1 MKRVKK
7 FYNRKNIMLKLSPQA
22 RQFLLENNTDLLL
35 LLEDGA
41 SRGSNQQGSGSSN
54 QQDDGSD
61 GSDGSSS
68 SQDNGSDG
76 SDGSDGL
83 DGSGDLGTSDGDLS
97 TADPDTSAA
106 IMGQSIDIAD
116 QKFIQFRLYDKINE
130 LQDMIKNLQ
139 NLSVL
144 DNTEVNTL
152 ESFTDYVN
160 ILNELIFVMDVNVI
174 YQLVGQIEIDLA
186 QFLKEVDIRIKA
198 KNANFEKV
206 KNATLNS

>member
-1 MKRVKK
+1 
-7 FYNRKNIMLKLSPQA
+7 MLKLSPQA

-35 LLEDGA
+35 LLEDDT
-41 SRGSNQQGSGSSN
+41 SSSSSQQGSGSTSS
-54 QQDDGSD
+54 QDDSSD
-61 GSDGSSS
+61 GSDDSGS
-68 SQDNGSDG
+68 
-76 SDGSDGL
+76 SDGL
-83 DGSGDLGTSDGDLS
+83 DGSGDLGTSTGDLS

-139 NLSVL
+139 NISIL
-144 DNTEVNTL
+144 DNTESSTL
-152 ESFTDYVN
+152 ESFSDYVN

>member
-1 MKRVKK
+1 
-7 FYNRKNIMLKLSPQA
+7 MLKLSPQA

-174 YQLVGQIEIDLA
+174 YQLVGQIEIDLT
-186 QFLKEVDIRIKA
+186 QFLKEVDARIKA

-206 KNATLNS
+206 KNANLNS